1 MMFRQTLSLDDVL
14 LEPQFSSINSRSE
27 IDISSEFSLDLTLEL
42 PIISS
47 PMDTVTGP
55 AMAVEIAEAG
65 GLGILHR
72 YASIEEQIKW
82 VDYCVKKGHQV
93 GAAVG
98 VSGDFLDRAQAN
110 YYAGAKVLCIDVAHG
125 HHSKVRDAIKTI
137 RKELGSEPHIMAGN
151 VATANAF
158 RDLSEWGANSIRVGL
173 GGGSICSTRIQTGHG
188 IPTFQSVLDCVQIA
202 SEYDV
207 ALIADGGIRTS
218 GDIVKMLAAGADAV
232 MCGSLLAGTEEAP
245 GQTIEDTEGRLWKI
259 YRGMASKEAQVAWK
273 GSYNSYEGVTS
284 RIPCRGPVR
293 DVLQDLE
300 RGIRSGFS
308 YSGARNLVDLYTMG
322 KFIRQTSAG
331 LIESQTHIINRKW

>member
-1 MMFRQTLSLDDVL
+1 MMFRHTLSLDDVL

-27 IDISSEFSLDLTLEL
+27 IDISSDFSLDLTLEL

-55 AMAVEIAEAG
+55 AMAVEIAKAG

-158 RDLSEWGANSIRVGL
+158 RDLSEWGVNSIRVGI
-173 GGGSICSTRIQTGHG
+173 GGGSICSTRVQTGHG
-188 IPTFQSVLDCVQIA
+188 IPTFQSVMDCVPVA

-218 GDIVKMLAAGADAV
+218 GDIVKLLAAGADAV
-232 MCGSLLAGTEEAP
+232 MCGSLLGGTEEAP
-245 GQTIEDTEGRLWKI
+245 GKTLEDPDGRLWKV
-259 YRGMASKEAQVAWK
+259 YRGMASKEAQVDWK
-273 GSYNSYEGVTS
+273 GTYNSYEGVTS
-284 RIPCRGPVR
+284 RIPCRGPVKN
-293 DVLQDLE
+293 VLADLE

-308 YSGARNLVDLYTMG
+308 YSGARTLEDLYTLG
-322 KFIRQTSAG
+322 VFVKQTSAG